1 MKNLLGLLKNF
12 QEIQKVI
19 TQMQDDL
26 RKETAEVTSG
36 GGLVRVVVNGNQ
48 EIVKI
53 EIAPE
58 LIKMKDKSL
67 LEDLI
72 LSAANEARK
81 KAQEIAQEKVK
92 EATGGMDIGL
102 T

>member
-1 MKNLLGLLKNF
+1 MKNLLGLLKSF
-12 QEIQKVI
+12 QEIQGAI
-19 TQMQDDL
+19 AQIQDDL
-26 RKETAEVTSG
+26 KKETAQISSG
-36 GGLVRVVVNGNQ
+36 GGLVKVIVNGNQ
-48 EIVKI
+48 EIVKV

-58 LIKMKDKSL
+58 LINMKDKSL

-72 LSAANEARK
+72 LSAVNEARK

-92 EATGGMDIGL
+92 EVTGGMDIDL